1 MGWDGMG
8 LLANRV
14 GLGWNGF
21 TGHPLTAAD
30 EERAFQLWHRQPP
43 WRFRRRAEAVEV
55 EENKGVPVIRTRR
68 ANQGELVSTHHHQ
81 PRVQKRLPIDHAVI
95 VLLHDE
101 QGSDAPAK
109 LIVAQVHG
117 EEAQVDVQG
126 DDLVPEHHDLVDGSY
141 PGMSRPR
148 VLLVIAPDSPN
159 KQPANNVVG
168 ADEEASLGR

>member
-1 MGWDGMG
+1 MGVNGFIGQMGWYGMG

-30 EERAFQLWHRQPP
+30 EERAFQFRHRQPP
-43 WRFRRRAEAVEV
+43 WRFYRRAEAVEV
-55 EENKGVPVIRTRR
+55 EENKSVPVIRTRR

-81 PRVQKRLPIDHAVI
+81 PCVQKRLPVDHAVI

-117 EEAQVDVQG
+117 EEAQVDVQVKRP
-126 DDLVPEHHDLVDGSY
+126 DPKIKAKPYIIYRIKSPAQYMLHQVE
-141 PGMSRPR
+141 SR
-148 VLLVIAPDSPN
+148 VIQSFI
-159 KQPANNVVG
+159 
-168 ADEEASLGR
+168 